1 MQEYWIGGTVIG
13 FDGTVLEV
21 FGITDV
27 HRYHIY
33 HIDSIRLSVSRRGT
47 RTCTVLARGGRG
59 TAMLTLETEEQAAAA
74 DALVAAVNQ
83 ARAARGWPPVP
94 TT

>member
-1 MQEYWIGGTVIG
+1 MQEYWIGTTVLG

-21 FGITDV
+21 FGSTDV
-27 HRYHIY
+27 RRYHIY
-33 HIDSIRLSVSRRGT
+33 DITGLRLSTT
-47 RTCTVLARGGRG
+47 RSGKRTLTPMGPGRG
-59 TAMLTLETEEQAAAA
+59 VAMLMLENDQHLAAAE
-74 DALVAAVNQ
+74 ALIAAVNG